1 MSLKTTEIKTVFPHA
16 DLIREEKIDVG
27 DLPTSITRK
36 MVGFNLLNGKLKKQP
51 DNQKIKDSAVA
62 SSVEIADA
70 IQNWSERNLEEKK
83 ESMENA
89 KDEATQAA
97 ATEKKKAEDEAAAT
111 EKKKAEDEA
120 AQAAAINT
128 ELEPKNKS
136 GFYGRLFGR

>member
-1 MSLKTTEIKTVFPHA
+1 MKTTEIKTVFPHA

-89 KDEATQAA
+89 KDEAA

-111 EKKKAEDEA
+111 
-120 AQAAAINT
+120 NT